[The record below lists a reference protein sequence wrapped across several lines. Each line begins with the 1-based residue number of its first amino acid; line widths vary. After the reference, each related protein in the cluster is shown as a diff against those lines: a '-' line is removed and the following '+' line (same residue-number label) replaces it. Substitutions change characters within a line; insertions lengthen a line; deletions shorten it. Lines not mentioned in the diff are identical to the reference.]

1 MHSALNPKT
10 FEKHVITISHIHQ
23 VNSLFSFSQRT
34 LGHTYE
40 AYKHNFKLDLLKL
53 LINENVFFFQIQNL
67 SCVSSVENLAASAQ
81 AIWFILNRNKMGE
94 LGW

>member
-1 MHSALNPKT
+1 M
-10 FEKHVITISHIHQ
+10 ISHMHQ
-23 VNSLFSFSQRT
+23 VNFLFSFSERT

-53 LINENVFFFQIQNL
+53 LINENVFLFQIQNL
-67 SCVSSVENLAASAQ
+67 SCVSSMENLPASVQ

-94 LGW
+94 